1 MEYGDEMKL
10 NLLSISSD
18 DIEIFLM
25 LVRWFQA
32 FDLWALGFPG
42 IMSSWMPKF
51 FEFFQLTYVLK
62 ELLPLFTVK
71 F

>member
-42 IMSSWMPKF
+42 IMSSWMPIF
-51 FEFFQLTYVLK
+51 FELTYVST
-62 ELLPLFTVK
+62 ELLPLFAVK